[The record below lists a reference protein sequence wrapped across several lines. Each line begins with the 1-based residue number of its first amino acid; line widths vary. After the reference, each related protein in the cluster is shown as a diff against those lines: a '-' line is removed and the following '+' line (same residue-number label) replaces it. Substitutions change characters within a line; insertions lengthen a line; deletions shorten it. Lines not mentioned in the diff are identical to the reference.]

1 MPLKDKGASSYWTP
15 CSSKDVSELPGV
27 AANVAFNVPGSASEA
42 GTDPSIDGSSSA
54 PEPDCTDFLLR
65 FVRALAMDE
74 WSVGR
79 LASWWKIVRLR
90 MIVYTRFELPNTTY
104 THM

>member
-1 MPLKDKGASSYWTP
+1 VNLVVAENR
-15 CSSKDVSELPGV
+15 SELPGV
-27 AANVAFNVPGSASEA
+27 AANVAFSVPGSASEA
-42 GTDPSIDGSSSA
+42 GTDPSIEGSSSPA
-54 PEPDCTDFLLR
+54 EPDCTDLRLR

-90 MIVYTRFELPNTTY
+90 MIVYTRFELPSTTY
-104 THM
+104 ALKISVL